1 MPSRCRPYDL
11 SRSPATSRSW
21 RDRDL
26 CPARSFARWAIGCP
40 ARRPGRWSGGSP
52 VFTSRRRGANGRGA
66 AADPSRPE
74 GAIEAARVQIW
85 LADHEPD
92 AEGRQRAATLAVQAA
107 QWCGRIAP
115 PSPGCDY
122 WLGAGLGVQARERP
136 STGLSALPRI
146 TEAFKRA
153 AAGDPSLDHSGP
165 DRALAL
171 LYVRAPGWPAG
182 PGDPDLGLEHARKA
196 GDRDPDYPPNLLTLA
211 EALALNGDGAGSREA
226 NAPGLERARPL
237 AAPTLTPPRRID
249 EAEKALGE
257 VP

>member
-1 MPSRCRPYDL
+1 MGRL
-11 SRSPATSRSW
+11 
-21 RDRDL
+21 L
-26 CPARSFARWAIGCP
+26 FARRTLLT
-40 ARRPGRWSGGSP
+40 ARQSALA
-52 VFTSRRRGANGRGA
+52 FLQAA
-66 AADPSRPE
+66 AADPSRSE

-115 PSPGCDY
+115 SLPVCEY

-146 TEAFKRA
+146 TEAFKNA

-171 LYVRAPGWPAG
+171 LYLRAPGWPAG
-182 PGDPDLGLEHARKA
+182 PGDPDLGLEHAKKA
-196 GDRDPDYPPNLLTLA
+196 LDRDPDYPPNLLTLA
-211 EALALNGDGAGSREA
+211 EALAATGNGAGSREA
-226 NAPGLERARPL
+226 YRRGLEIARSLSATDPD
-237 AAPTLTPPRRID
+237 ASEWIE
-249 EAEKALGE
+249 EAEKALQE
-257 VP
+257 TR